1 MEFVCHFG
9 TPDGRVV
16 RETRAAASERALRE
30 ELIRQ
35 GLHVFSIQRRVGLDS
50 LGELVAAWRRSR
62 RLPLKTLLVFNQE
75 LAALLKA
82 GLPLL
87 QGLNLMLERL
97 RDPTFRDVLT
107 QVRDRVKSG
116 EELSDAFAAFETMF
130 PPLYAATLKAGERTG
145 ELEQVIRRF
154 IRYLR
159 LVIEAR
165 KRVISA
171 LVYPA
176 VLVALSIGMLFIMAI
191 FVVPRF
197 TVFYDAMDLELPLI
211 TRVTVGT
218 SLFLRDNLVFL
229 ILAAVVGW
237 FLLRRMSRT
246 AAGGL
251 ALDRLRLRIPF
262 LGPVLHR
269 FSLAEFCRSL
279 ATLLAG
285 GFPLVPSMEISI
297 RAISNR
303 YIRSKIAPTL
313 QQVRE
318 GRSLHEALET
328 TGVVADLAVDMVKVG
343 EATGSLDVM
352 LSNVSDFLDEEVEV
366 RMQRILSLVEP
377 LMLIVMGTIVALLL
391 VSVYLPMF
399 SALGRMQ

>member
-1 MEFVCHFG
+1 MEFVCHLG

-30 ELIRQ
+30 ELVRQ
-35 GLHVFSIQRRVGLDS
+35 GLHVFSLERRLGLSS
-50 LGELVAAWRRSR
+50 LGEITAAWRRNR
-62 RLPLKTLLVFNQE
+62 RLPLKLLLVFNQE

-87 QGLNLMLERL
+87 QAINLMLERL
-97 RDPTFRDVLT
+97 RDPTFRDVLA

-116 EELSDAFAAFETMF
+116 EELSDAFAAFGHMF
-130 PPLYAATLKAGERTG
+130 PPLYPATLKAGERTG

-176 VLVALSIGMLFIMAI
+176 VLVALSIGMLFVMAI

-197 TVFYDAMDLELPLI
+197 TVFYEAMDLELPLI
-211 TRVTVGT
+211 TRITVGT
-218 SLFLRDNLVFL
+218 SLFLRDNGFF
-229 ILAAVVGW
+229 LAAGVIVLW
-237 FLLRRMSRT
+237 LLARRFNRT
-246 AAGGL
+246 EAGGL
-251 ALDRLRLRIPF
+251 VIDRLRLRVPF

-269 FSLAEFCRSL
+269 FSLSEFCRSL
-279 ATLLAG
+279 STLLAG
-285 GFPLVPSMEISI
+285 GLPLVPAMEISI
-297 RAISNR
+297 RAIGNR
-303 YIRSKIAPTL
+303 FIRSKVVPTL

-318 GRSLHEALET
+318 GRSLHEALES
-328 TGVVADLAVDMVKVG
+328 TGVVSDLAIDMVKVG

-352 LSNVSDFLDEEVEV
+352 LSNVSDFFDEEVEV

-391 VSVYLPMF
+391 ISVYLPMF